1 MLIQETK
8 DIKIITIHLY
18 YQKYNMYLIRK
29 IKQPLQSFV
38 FTQECPLLKGKEQTW
53 IANLILN

>member
-1 MLIQETK
+1 MLIQETN
-8 DIKIITIHLY
+8 IIILVTVPIDCGD
-18 YQKYNMYLIRK
+18 NMWLLRK
-29 IKQPLQSFV
+29 STQPLQSFV

>member
-1 MLIQETK
+1 MLIQETNS
-8 DIKIITIHLY
+8 IKVVTIHLY

-38 FTQECPLLKGKEQTW
+38 LTQECPLLKGEEQTW